1 MKRNLLKK
9 VLAVVLTGA
18 MVLSMAACGNKADSG
33 STAPE
38 SKDSQPA
45 AASAGAQAEDAAPE
59 SDFVIGEVG
68 TTTPEDVPT
77 ITFYPR
83 DANLTSGKVGGYK
96 GEYFAKRGF
105 NLEVWA
111 YSDEKTNA
119 ILASGEL
126 PDVMIIPVDKLDPMI
141 QSGMLLNLDD
151 YVDQMPHVQAFEE
164 LEVALNYVREFRS
177 NGTGSLYCMPLSVG
191 TKASLYQVND
201 VTDRRA
207 VKLQWEAYK
216 RAGYPEITDM
226 NSLLDAAEAMLKA
239 MPAADDGNTM
249 YGTVLNTGS
258 DTNFWACMNG
268 WFQFQGYETMELPYL
283 LEANM
288 AEGTVSSILSTDSK
302 YYEGLKW
309 YNQAYKRGLIDPE
322 SISND
327 RATQKPKVDHG
338 YAMVPS
344 GYLPGWATTYMPY
357 LVPGTKVYHS
367 HSNVYGDP
375 QLVIGINAKTENL
388 EACLNFIDMMSD
400 SDAYLWVRSGP
411 AGEVWDVDDKGV
423 ASFTEKGMAYTLE
436 AANGSTD
443 LYKLENGEELVLWNT
458 PWIVSDGGVLTSY
471 TGPDGERRPSIT
483 TAWSEMIEINT
494 NNDTYKSWQEVTG
507 YDTWKDWLE
516 AENAWVMESDLTN
529 IELFESIPDDMMKLT
544 IDAIRDKVNT
554 ASWKMVY
561 AETDEEFD
569 KLWNQMV
576 SDCEGLGAQDI
587 IDWRIADIE
596 NAKKVRDSLK

>member
-1 MKRNLLKK
+1 MKRKTLKK

-18 MVLSMAACGNKADSG
+18 MVLSLAACGKTPASGGIAAQDKASG
-33 STAPE
+33 NQESQDKEPAPGE
-38 SKDSQPA
+38 
-45 AASAGAQAEDAAPE
+45 
-59 SDFVIGEVG
+59 DFVIGEISA
-68 TTTPEDVPT
+68 TTPQDVPT

-83 DANLTSGKVGGYK
+83 DANLTSGMVGGYK

-126 PDVMIIPVDKLDPMI
+126 PDVMIIPVEKLDPMI
-141 QSGMLLNLDD
+141 QSGMLLNLED
-151 YVDQMPHVQAFEE
+151 YVDKMPPVQAFEE
-164 LEVALNYVREFRS
+164 LDVALNYVRKFRS

-191 TKASLYQVND
+191 NKPSLYQVND

-226 NSLLDAAEAMLKA
+226 NSLLDAAEAMMEA

-258 DTNFWACMNG
+258 DTTAWACMNS
-268 WFQFQGYETMELPYL
+268 WFQFQGYEPTELAYL

-288 AEGTVSSILSTDSK
+288 VDGTVSSILSTDSK

-309 YNQAYKRGLIDPE
+309 YNQAYKRGLLDPD

-338 YAMVPS
+338 YVMVPS
-344 GYLPGWATTYMPY
+344 GHLPGWATTYMPY

-367 HSNVYGDP
+367 HKSTYGDP
-375 QLVIGINAKTENL
+375 NLVIGINAKTENL
-388 EACLNFIDMMSD
+388 EACLNFIDMLAD
-400 SDAYLWVRSGP
+400 ADAYLWVRSGP
-411 AGEVWDVDDKGV
+411 AGEVWDVDDNGV
-423 ASFTEKGMAYTLE
+423 ATFTEKGMAHTQE
-436 AANGSTD
+436 AANGKTD
-443 LYKLENGEELVLWNT
+443 AYKLESGEEMVLWNT
-458 PWIVSDGGVLTSY
+458 PWIVNDGGALTSY
-471 TGPDGERRPSIT
+471 TGPDGERRPSVT
-483 TAWSEMIEINT
+483 TAWSEMTEINT
-494 NNDTYKSWQEVTG
+494 NNDTYRSWQQVTG
-507 YDTWKDWLE
+507 YDTWKEWLE
-516 AENAWVMESDLTN
+516 AENAWVMESELTDIN
-529 IELFESIPDDMMKLT
+529 LFESMPDDMMKLT

-561 AETDEEFD
+561 AETDEEFE

-576 SDCEGLGAQDI
+576 SDCEGLGAQEI
-587 IDWRIADIE
+587 IDWRLADIE
-596 NAKKVRDSLK
+596 NAKKIRDSLK